1 MAEPQRIQLS
11 RRKGSRMPA
20 GAIKVDRTTDWGN
33 PFRVGETIGQ
43 DDEDLWP
50 YVARLP
56 GVAGD
61 PRRGPLYAPLTSVRI
76 TGAQLAVDLFSCWF
90 IEQPHLMI
98 RAFEELPGK
107 SLACWCKIGS
117 PCHADWL
124 LGAVNEGLFV
134 AEDDDG

>member
-11 RRKGSRMPA
+11 RSKGYRMPA
-20 GAIKVDRTTDWGN
+20 GAVKVDRSTIWGN
-33 PFRVGETIGQ
+33 PFRVGESIGQ

-56 GVAGD
+56 AVAGD
-61 PRRGPLYAPLTSVRI
+61 PRRGPLYAPLTSLRI
-76 TGAQLAVDLFSCWF
+76 ISAQFAVDMFSCWF

-107 SLACWCKIGS
+107 DLACWCKPPKLGE
-117 PCHADWL
+117 PDVCHGAWL
-124 LGAVNEGLFV
+124 LGMLN
-134 AEDDDG
+134 DGGSDA